1 MTEQAGTIIVAHVA
15 VVVGGEAE
23 KAVRIGIILPFL
35 PSTKLLQLPQN
46 NLEELR
52 RLQIS
57 MIIIAASFSLSLSL
71 SPPQSLPPSLPP
83 SFRIHAARSTI
94 HVPPLELEID
104 SPPPES
110 LSCPPRRGRLFK
122 IRLRELWVECRGNQ
136 RRAPR
141 GQQRV
146 GCFTLDQVAP

>member
-1 MTEQAGTIIVAHVA
+1 MSEQAGTIIEAHVA
-15 VVVGGEAE
+15 VVVVVGGEAE

-71 SPPQSLPPSLPP
+71 SLFLNPSLPPSLLP
-83 SFRIHAARSTI
+83 FAFTQRDQRSTC
-94 HVPPLELEID
+94 HH
-104 SPPPES
+104 
-110 LSCPPRRGRLFK
+110 
-122 IRLRELWVECRGNQ
+122 
-136 RRAPR
+136 
-141 GQQRV
+141 
-146 GCFTLDQVAP
+146 